1 MNKINH
7 TLPIP
12 KNFKF
17 RFSKDIVFMK
27 AMIEILDFPNFKDYT
42 FEHVLQYLR
51 VQTKL
56 PIVFLR
62 KKLLDIYR
70 ELGIIITFDN
80 LIPK

>member
-1 MNKINH
+1 MNKVNH
-7 TLPIP
+7 TFHIP
-12 KNFKF
+12 KNLKF
-17 RFSKDIVFMK
+17 RFSKDIIFMK
-27 AMIEILDFPNFKDYT
+27 SMVEILNFPNFRDFT

-51 VQTKL
+51 VDTKL